1 MMIRWPNSCGRLVLH
16 LVRFHYISGEEKVVE
31 GSEFRYLR
39 LYRQLVGGGLHH
51 QMEPHISSIDGV

>member
-1 MMIRWPNSCGRLVLH
+1 MLH